1 MGLPILDTLWK
12 KVERTRRNHG
22 LEHATVTVLLE
33 GSGYSRSLAGRSNS
47 HGFDIVGPVSQQEL
61 EQAVA
66 EGLRRLRAGEGSLAV
81 SPFCG
86 TTIAVTGMLAG
97 IFALTAAGKNDHRAR
112 SLPNAM
118 VGGMLAVLVGQPLGR
133 MVQRYATTSP
143 DVDGIRIVSITRRG
157 WGPFKGY
164 RVETVQ

>member
-1 MGLPILDTLWK
+1 MGLPLLDTLWA

-47 HGFDIVGPVSQQEL
+47 HGFDIVGPVSQEEL

-66 EGLRRLRAGEGSLAV
+66 EGLRRMRAGEGSLAV

-97 IFALTAAGKNDHRAR
+97 IFALTAVGKNDRAK

-133 MVQRYATTSP
+133 MVQRYATTSA
-143 DVDGIRIVSITRRG
+143 DVAGLRVVSITRRG

-164 RVETVQ
+164 RVETAQ